1 MWTKTEAL
9 LSVTRVVSLESQS
22 GAKGTSL
29 PHLFPDL
36 PPNVQPW
43 ASNFPSLDLSLL
55 PQKEE
60 LILPVS

>member
-9 LSVTRVVSLESQS
+9 LSVTRVVSLENQS

-36 PPNVQPW
+36 PPNVWP
-43 ASNFPSLDLSLL
+43 
-55 PQKEE
+55 
-60 LILPVS
+60 